1 MINFKD
7 FENINNIKALVD
19 AIEIPVLPDNIRFW
33 LIRTE
38 SGVFYEEYVENNLVA
53 LSWNEILS
61 SDIRKANEDKI
72 EKEKLRKI
80 IVDKYDSKQPG
91 MVFNKC
97 DKFINEISEGDI
109 FMIPDKS
116 NNEITF
122 ALAGEYYEETNLT
135 TSEEEFK
142 ALKKAEWL
150 EIFKDKECPYVKR
163 RKIEKLKC
171 VSGDLINPNLF
182 RALIS
187 YHGLSNITNYADDI
201 LSSIYPM
208 YIYSN
213 KFSIVFQ
220 VKAKGKI
227 DALSYSSFIYNS
239 SKQINSSGDFGQ
251 IGVKSNINSPGS
263 IVLDL
268 LISSKDFITGVLPYI
283 AFIWIALCGGK
294 AVGFEFNSVIKIIS
308 EALNDQ
314 EQRRKTKTETRSLEI
329 DNEIKEAQFK
339 NKRELL
345 DSIKNLDSNA
355 LIEIARSAEP
365 LDIDISELAKV
376 INLEN
381 YKKNRDS

>member
-7 FENINNIKALVD
+7 FENVNNIKALVN
-19 AIEIPVLPDNIRFW
+19 AIEIPELPDNIRFW

-38 SGVFYEEYVENNLVA
+38 SGVFYEEYVDNNFVA

-72 EKEKLRKI
+72 EKEKLYKV
-80 IVDKYDSKQPG
+80 IVEKYDSKQPG

-97 DKFINEISEGDI
+97 DRFINEISEGDI

-116 NNEITF
+116 NSEITF

-135 TSEEEFK
+135 TTEAEFK
-142 ALKKAEWL
+142 AFKEGGWL
-150 EIFKDKECPYVKR
+150 GTFQDKDCPYVKR
-163 RKIEKLKC
+163 RKIEKLKS
-171 VSGDLINPNLF
+171 VPGELINPNLF

-187 YHGLSNITNYADDI
+187 YHGLSDINNYADDI
-201 LSSIYPM
+201 LSSIYPI
-208 YIYSN
+208 YIYGN
-213 KFSIVFQ
+213 KLSLVFQ

-268 LISSKDFITGVLPYI
+268 FSRSSDFITGVLPYI
-283 AFIWIALCGGK
+283 AIIWIVLGGGK
-294 AVGFEFNSVIKIIS
+294 AFGFQFNPVIKAIS
-308 EALNDQ
+308 EALNDH
-314 EQRRKTKTETRSLEI
+314 EQRRKTRAETRSIEI
-329 DNEIKEAQFK
+329 DNEIKEDQFK
-339 NKRELL
+339 NKRECL
-345 DSIKNLDSNA
+345 DLIKNLDSNA
-355 LIEIARSAEP
+355 LQEIASTAEP
-365 LDIDISELAKV
+365 LDIDISEFAKV